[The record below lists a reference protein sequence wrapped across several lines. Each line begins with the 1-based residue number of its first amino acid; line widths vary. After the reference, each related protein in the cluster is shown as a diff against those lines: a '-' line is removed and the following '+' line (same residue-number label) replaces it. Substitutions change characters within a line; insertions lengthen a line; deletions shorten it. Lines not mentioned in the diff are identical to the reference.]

1 MITSSK
7 IINEIIESRYGLYK
21 TFFPE
26 TKYNFNF
33 KKVKYFKKFETVIL
47 IGMGGSILGTKA
59 IYSFLEHKIKKK
71 FIFLDNLDEKYL
83 LKIKKEIN
91 LKKALF
97 MIVSKSGN
105 TNETIINS
113 SFFKSFFKKK
123 NVIIVS
129 EERNNILFNFSKNK
143 DFYFVRHHPNIGGRY
158 SVFSDVGMLPAY
170 LMGLE
175 PRNFKKNIPKL
186 LNSKKLLSENIKKL
200 LKLKIKKNKIIILF
214 SYAPELNDFLF
225 WCQQLFSESLGKN
238 KKGFIPVVS
247 NGPKDHHSLL
257 QLYLDGPKD
266 KIFYVFSSL
275 DQSKIKVNTKIF
287 GKKVNFLNKKS
298 YEKIKLS
305 QKNAFIKTLKEKKIP
320 YREIVIKKHDEKTL
334 GQLFFLFIFETIFFS
349 KILKVNPFDQPG
361 VERVKVIAEKLLR
374 SK

>member
-186 LNSKKLLSENIKKL
+186 LNSKKLLSENIKQL

>member
-1 MITSSK
+1 
-7 IINEIIESRYGLYK
+7 
-21 TFFPE
+21 
-26 TKYNFNF
+26 
-33 KKVKYFKKFETVIL
+33 
-47 IGMGGSILGTKA
+47 
-59 IYSFLEHKIKKK
+59 
-71 FIFLDNLDEKYL
+71 
-83 LKIKKEIN
+83 
-91 LKKALF
+91 
-97 MIVSKSGN
+97 
-105 TNETIINS
+105 
-113 SFFKSFFKKK
+113 
-123 NVIIVS
+123 
-129 EERNNILFNFSKNK
+129 
-143 DFYFVRHHPNIGGRY
+143 
-158 SVFSDVGMLPAY
+158 
-170 LMGLE
+170 MGLE

>member
-1 MITSSK
+1 VITSSK

>member
-1 MITSSK
+1 MITSKK
-7 IINEIIESRYGLYK
+7 IINEIIQNRYGLYK

-26 TKYNFNF
+26 TKYNFNT
-33 KKVKYFKKFETVIL
+33 KKIKYFKKFETIIL
-47 IGMGGSILGTKA
+47 IGMGGSVLGAKA

-71 FIFLDNLDEKYL
+71 FIFLDNLDERYL

-105 TNETIINS
+105 TKETIINS

-123 NVIIVS
+123 NIIIIS
-129 EERNNILFNFSKNK
+129 EEKNNILFNFSKNK

-175 PRNFKKNIPKL
+175 PANFKKSIPKL
-186 LNSKKLLSENIKKL
+186 LKNKKLLSENVKKL
-200 LKLKIKKNKIIILF
+200 LKMKIEKNKIIILF
-214 SYAPELNDFLF
+214 SYVPELNDFLF
-225 WCQQLFSESLGKN
+225 WCQQLFAESLGKN

-247 NGPKDHHSLL
+247 NGPKDHHSLM

-266 KIFYVFSSL
+266 KIFYVFSSVDHKKL
-275 DQSKIKVNTKIF
+275 KVNTKIF
-287 GKKVNFLNKKS
+287 GRKFNFLNKKS

-305 QKNAFIKTLKEKKIP
+305 KKM
-320 YREIVIKKHDEKTL
+320 
-334 GQLFFLFIFETIFFS
+334 
-349 KILKVNPFDQPG
+349 
-361 VERVKVIAEKLLR
+361 LL
-374 SK
+374 SEP